1 MFEGMTDLGER
12 WILRIAAIA
21 LLVVGTATIVG
32 CKGDDVAPD
41 DGPVEN
47 AGESISTGAEDT
59 GEAVDEAVDDA
70 TD

>member
-12 WILRIAAIA
+12 WILRFAAIA
-21 LLVVGTATIVG
+21 LLVVGTATVVG
-32 CKGDDVAPD
+32 CKGDAADD
-41 DGPVEN
+41 DGPAEN
-47 AGESISTGAEDT
+47 AAESVSEGAEDT